1 MVRVFRHHVPVGT
14 LVQLTADGLV
24 LFGAVLLAMWI
35 QLGPYGAQFSDAALP
50 GVVFAGLALGVNAA
64 VGTYRRD
71 EIVTFGVAVGRLLIA
86 AALVMPVAYLAF
98 GVLPN
103 GQAAQ
108 AVIGYAALFTVAG
121 LVLLRQVARAARS
134 AGLGVRKVL
143 VVGTGA
149 DARGVETTL
158 RGLGYPRFAVVG
170 FYDADGGAL
179 AGRSSAPVFGS
190 NQNLYELVDRNGVD
204 EIIVAVRDQRGGV
217 LPLRELLECRINGV
231 PVLDLA
237 GFYERVRGEV
247 PVESLKASWL
257 IYGHGF
263 AQSAT
268 RACVKRLVDLLG
280 AGVLLAL
287 AWPVMLLTAVA
298 IRIDSRGPIFYRQE
312 RVGQGG
318 RTFQC
323 IKFRS
328 MRVDAERDGVPRWA
342 QAGDARVTRVGRVI
356 RQLRIDELPQLIN
369 VISGEMSLVGP
380 RPERPAFV
388 AQLRES
394 IRFYDVRHSVKPGL
408 SGWAQVRYSYGASVE
423 DASRKLQ
430 FDLYY
435 VKNHSLFLD
444 LLILVET
451 VRVVL
456 FREGAQ

>member
-1 MVRVFRHHVPVGT
+1 MVRFFRHHVPVGT
-14 LVQLTADGLV
+14 LLQLAADGLV
-24 LFGAVLLAMWI
+24 LFGALLLAMWI
-35 QLGPYGAQFSDAALP
+35 QLGPYGAQLSDAVLP
-50 GVVFAGLALGVNAA
+50 GVVFAVLALAINAA
-64 VGTYRRD
+64 VGTYRHD
-71 EIVTFGVAVGRLLIA
+71 EIVSLGATVGRLLIA
-86 AALVMPVAYLAF
+86 VALGAAAAYVAF

-108 AVIGYAALFTVAG
+108 AVIGYAALFTVVG
-121 LVLLRQVARAARS
+121 LAFLRQLAQAARYF
-134 AGLGVRKVL
+134 GLGTRKVL
-143 VVGTGA
+143 VVGTGPE
-149 DARGVETTL
+149 ARGVETTL
-158 RGLGYPRFAVVG
+158 QGLGYPRFSVVG
-170 FYDADGGAL
+170 FYDAGGEAL
-179 AGRSSAPVFGS
+179 AGRSSARIFPASQSLCEV
-190 NQNLYELVDRNGVD
+190 VARNAVQ
-204 EIIVAVRDQRGGV
+204 EIIVAVREQRGGV
-217 LPLRELLECRINGV
+217 LPLRELLDCRINGV

-237 GFYERVRGEV
+237 GFYERVRGEF

-257 IYGHGF
+257 IYGQGF
-263 AQSAT
+263 AQDAT
-268 RACVKRLVDLLG
+268 RAFVKRVFDVVG
-280 AGVLLAL
+280 AGALLVLA
-287 AWPVMLLTAVA
+287 APVMLLTAVA
-298 IRIDSRGPIFYRQE
+298 IRLDSRGPILYRQD

-342 QAGDARVTRVGRVI
+342 QAGDPRVTRVGRVI

-369 VISGEMSLVGP
+369 VVSGEMSLVGP

-394 IRFYDVRHSVKPGL
+394 IRFYDVRHSVKPGVT
-408 SGWAQVRYSYGASVE
+408 GWAQVRYSYGASVE
-423 DASRKLQ
+423 DAARKLQ

-444 LLILVET
+444 LLILLET